1 MKISNV
7 NNVFMSPLVL
17 KEKNKKTKYIFAY
30 TQNISGKIYKEL
42 VILLPWKDQLGDWM
56 IMVGEN
62 LFLVYPFALL
72 KFCNV

>member
-7 NNVFMSPLVL
+7 NNVFMSLLVL

-72 KFCNV
+72 KF